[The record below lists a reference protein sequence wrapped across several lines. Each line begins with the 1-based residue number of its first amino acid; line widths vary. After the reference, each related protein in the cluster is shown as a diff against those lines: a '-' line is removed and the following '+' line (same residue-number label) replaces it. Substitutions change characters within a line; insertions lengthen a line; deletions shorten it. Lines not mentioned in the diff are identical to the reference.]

1 MVTCKNKIEIA
12 RNILNNAA
20 SMNISKELLLKI
32 SQKLDEYIVGY
43 YRNEKNKNDAGK
55 GEKSQ
60 G

>member
-1 MVTCKNKIEIA
+1 MVTCKNRIETA

-20 SMNISKELLLKI
+20 SINISKELLLKI

>member
-1 MVTCKNKIEIA
+1 VVTCKNKIEIA